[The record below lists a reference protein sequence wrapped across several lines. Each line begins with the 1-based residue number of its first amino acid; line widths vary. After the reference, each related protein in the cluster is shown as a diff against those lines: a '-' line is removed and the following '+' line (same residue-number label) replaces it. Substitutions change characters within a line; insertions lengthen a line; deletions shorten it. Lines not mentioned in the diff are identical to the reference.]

1 MKVRI
6 QIDTETFVRFWL
18 VVIAFVFAIFMIY
31 LSRTALIITGGAF
44 FLALALSVPVN
55 AMADRIPGKSRV
67 GATAIAFVG
76 LIVALG
82 AFFTLVVP
90 PIVQQTAKIVD
101 TAPQTL
107 ETFSTQQQAVGDF
120 VDRYNLQP
128 QVDNA
133 VASARDNTEQWLTK
147 LSTGVVTGIGS
158 MLAAF
163 VAMIIMLVM
172 SFLMLV
178 EGPKWLERLWK
189 LYHDRTRMKRHQRLA
204 GRMHHVVTG
213 YVVGQLS
220 VAGIGALASGLIVFI
235 LSLFTD
241 VPANLAIPSI
251 AIAFVL
257 ALIPMFG
264 STLAGILIALLLVF
278 NSLWA
283 AVIFAVAYII
293 YQQIENNIISPAVQ
307 SRYIKLS
314 PLAVLVAATIG
325 IYLFGLIGGIIA
337 MPIAGVIK
345 VLLEDH
351 LEHSAKKRVE
361 NDKPMHKLVKK
372 ITGEA

>member
-6 QIDTETFVRFWL
+6 EIDTRTFVRFWL
-18 VVIAFVFAIFMIY
+18 VVIAFIFAIYMIY

-55 AMADRIPGKSRV
+55 ALADRIPGRSRV
-67 GATAIAFVG
+67 GATALAFVG

-90 PIVQQTAKIVD
+90 PIISQTVKIVES
-101 TAPQTL
+101 APQML
-107 ETFSTQQQAVGDF
+107 ESFSEQRKYVGDF
-120 VDRYNLQP
+120 VEQYNLQP

-133 VASARDNTEQWLTK
+133 VNSARDNTDK
-147 LSTGVVTGIGS
+147 FVAGLSSGVVTGVGS
-158 MLAAF
+158 VFSALMAGVL
-163 VAMIIMLVM
+163 MLVM
-172 SFLMLV
+172 TFLMLV
-178 EGPKWLERLWK
+178 EGPRWMQRIWK
-189 LYHDRTRMKRHQRLA
+189 LYQDEAMMERHRNLA

-220 VAGIGALASGLIVFI
+220 VAGIGAIFSGLTVFV
-235 LSLFTD
+235 LSLLTD
-241 VPANLAIPSI
+241 VPANLAIPSV

-278 NSLWA
+278 NSPVA
-283 AVIFAVAYII
+283 AIIFGVVYLI
-293 YQQIENNIISPAVQ
+293 YQQIENNVISPAIQ
-307 SRYIKLS
+307 SKYIKLS

-325 IYLFGLIGGIIA
+325 LYLFGLIGGIISI
-337 MPIAGVIK
+337 PIAGAVK
-345 VLLEDH
+345 VLLEDY
-351 LEHSAKKRVE
+351 LAHSKKKRQ
-361 NDKPMHKLVKK
+361 DSSKPIGKLLKK
-372 ITGEA
+372 IQGEA